1 LQSTNTD
8 SSKQFPK
15 TARLLTSGD
24 YSSVFQAV
32 DLRVSSKHFLI
43 LARSNTQPKPRL
55 GIIVAKKHVKL
66 AVQRNR
72 VKRLLRESFRH
83 KQISLPH
90 MDMVVLAKKG
100 IDRIDNAD
108 CADELQYLWKKLSR
122 KMNQS

>member
-1 LQSTNTD
+1 
-8 SSKQFPK
+8 
-15 TARLLTSGD
+15 LLTSGD

-43 LARSNTQPKPRL
+43 LARSNTLSKPRL

-83 KQISLPH
+83 RQTSLPH
-90 MDMVVLAKKG
+90 MDIVVLAKKG
-100 IDRIDNAD
+100 IDRVDSAD
-108 CADELQYLWKKLSR
+108 CAEELQYLWKKLSR
-122 KMNQS
+122 KMNQL